1 MTNKGRTG
9 SVTSKKGK
17 VTARRIVTGI
27 DIEGAASDEVLQTA
41 LEAMDHLQTGGVSG
55 AEGVEVSEEI
65 VTGFRYLNPQ
75 APDRE
80 QFMAELR
87 QLRAE
92 LAALS
97 QEAGVPPAAADAV
110 ESLDEV
116 IAEAKQEE
124 PRARRIIN
132 RLRETVEFISDV
144 GKALDA
150 AHKAGPLI
158 LEAIPVA
165 MGLYQVAQAL
175 F

>member
-65 VTGFRYLNPQ
+65 VTGFRHLNPQ
-75 APDRE
+75 APDRQ
-80 QFMAELR
+80 QFLAELQ
-87 QLRAE
+87 QLRQD
-92 LAALS
+92 LAAVAR
-97 QEAGVPPAAADAV
+97 EPDVPREAAAAV
-110 ESLDEV
+110 EALDGALV
-116 IAEAKQEE
+116 EAKKEQ
-124 PRARRIIN
+124 PLVKVIVN
-132 RLRETVEFISDV
+132 RLRDTVEFISDA

-158 LEAIPVA
+158 LKAIPVA